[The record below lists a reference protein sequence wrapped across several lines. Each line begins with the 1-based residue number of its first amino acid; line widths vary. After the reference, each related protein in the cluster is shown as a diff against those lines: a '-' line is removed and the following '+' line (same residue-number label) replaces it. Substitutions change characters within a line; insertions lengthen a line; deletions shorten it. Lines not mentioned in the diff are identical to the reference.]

1 MKKFVTGIA
10 LLSVVALS
18 SCSDDSEKIIG
29 IDDIPPT
36 ASSFISTYY
45 PSASVTSVTSEG
57 KGMDTD
63 YDVYFADGSKIE
75 FNYDGEW
82 KSVDAPFGATIPAGR
97 APEAIAQYVA
107 ANYHDSGINEI
118 SRDRR
123 GYEVELLNGID
134 LEFAPDCSFIRVDK

>member
-75 FNYDGEW
+75 
-82 KSVDAPFGATIPAGR
+82 
-97 APEAIAQYVA
+97 PEAIAQYVA